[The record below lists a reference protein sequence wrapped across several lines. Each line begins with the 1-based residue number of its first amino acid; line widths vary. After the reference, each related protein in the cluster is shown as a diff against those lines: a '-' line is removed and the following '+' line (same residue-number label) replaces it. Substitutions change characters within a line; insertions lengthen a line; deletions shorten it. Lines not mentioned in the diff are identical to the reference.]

1 MKKLFPLFYF
11 LLFTFEF
18 VKAQAPQATSYQ
30 AVLRNSSGNVLAN
43 QLVKVRFSI
52 RDSVA
57 NGTVVYQ
64 ETQTPT
70 TNAQGLINL
79 FAGQGTAVTGNF
91 AGINW
96 GNKSKYLQTE
106 IDITGGNNYTDM
118 GTTQLMS
125 VPYAL
130 YANAATTAA
139 NGNPNGTAVGEMLY
153 WNGTSWVKLNPG
165 TNGQSLIFCNGVPQ
179 WGPCLILPTII
190 TGSITAK
197 TAITATAGGNVTDSG
212 SAKITARG
220 VCFSTT
226 INPTIANTK
235 TASGTSVIG
244 AFTVSLTGLIALTTY
259 HYRAYVTTNVGTS
272 YGADSV
278 FTTNAATIPTLTTTA
293 TSAITATTAASGGNI
308 TSDNGATITARGI
321 CWSTTANPT
330 IALTTKTIDGTGT
343 GAFTSSI
350 TGLTANTLYYV
361 RAYATNSAGT
371 AYGTQVSFTT
381 LRLPA
386 VTTGAITSITSNTA
400 TASGNVTDSG
410 SRAITARGVCYA
422 TTPSPTIT
430 NGTVVAN
437 GTNATGT
444 YTVSLTGL
452 TANTRYYLRAYVT
465 TSVGTSYGVDTLF
478 TTPSAVANLP
488 RVTIGTQVWSSKNL
502 DVATYRNGDLIP
514 QVTDP
519 TQWAALTT
527 GAWCWYNND
536 SATYGAT
543 YGRLYNWYA
552 VNDARGLA
560 PQGWHVPS
568 DAEWNKLV
576 KYLDSGADTTCYA
589 CAQSTSAGGAMK
601 SITGWNAPN
610 TGATNSSGF
619 SGIPGG
625 ILGSNETFIFA
636 GSFGHWWSSTDV
648 NASGA
653 CYRFLGYISSI
664 LNKSIDGKISGVSVR
679 CLRDTTINPTTPILT
694 TTTSTNITSTTA
706 TSGGNIT
713 SDGGAS
719 ITARGICW
727 STTANPMVSLST
739 KTVDGTGTGAFTS
752 SITGLTAGTTYFV
765 RAYATNSLGTAYGTQ
780 QTFTTASVAL
790 LSSVTIGTQI
800 WTNKNLDVARYRNG
814 DIIPQVTDPTQWA
827 SLTTGAWCWYN
838 NDSATYAA
846 TYGRL
851 YNWYAVNDVRG
862 LAPQGWHIPSDGE
875 WNKLVKYLD
884 AGADT
889 TCISCTQS
897 SIAGGAL
904 KSTTGW
910 SSNLGATNISG
921 FSCLPGGYRDFIGGT
936 FNYIGYIGHWWTF
949 TEDGNTT
956 AKSRDLYF
964 DGSYVTRSN
973 ANKSIGYSIR
983 CVRD

>member
-1 MKKLFPLFYF
+1 MQKLITILTLLLINQF
-11 LLFTFEF
+11 LH
-18 VKAQAPQATSYQ
+18 AQAPQATSYQ
-30 AVLRNSSGNVLAN
+30 AVIRNSSGNVLAN

-52 RDSVA
+52 HDSVA

-79 FAGQGTAVTGNF
+79 FAGQGIAVIGNF

-165 TNGQSLIFCNGVPQ
+165 TNGQNLTFCNGVPQ
-179 WGPCLILPTII
+179 WGPCLILPTIL

-235 TASGTSVIG
+235 TASGTNVIG
-244 AFTVSLTGLIALTTY
+244 AFTVSLTGLIASTTY
-259 HYRAYVTTNVGTS
+259 HYRAYATTSVGTS

-278 FTTNAATIPTLTTTA
+278 FTTNAAAIPTLTTTA
-293 TSAITATTAASGGNI
+293 ASAITATTATSGGNI
-308 TSDNGATITARGI
+308 TNDNGATITARGI

-330 IALTTKTIDGTGT
+330 TALTTKTIDGTGT
-343 GAFTSSI
+343 GVFTSSI
-350 TGLTANTLYYV
+350 TSLTPNTLYYV

-410 SRAITARGVCYA
+410 SRGITARGVCYA

-437 GTNATGT
+437 GTNAIGT

-452 TANTRYYLRAYVT
+452 TANTRYYVRAYVT
-465 TSVGTSYGVDTLF
+465 TTVGTSYGVDTVF
-478 TTPSAVANLP
+478 TTASAVASLP
-488 RVTIGTQVWSSKNL
+488 RETIGTQVWSSKNLDVATYRNGDIIPQVTNATQWAALTTGAWCWYNNDSATYGATYGRLYNWYAVNDPRGLAPQGWHVSSDGEWNKLVKYLDAGADTTCINCPQSTIAGGAMKSITSWSAPNTGATNSSGLAGLPGGYRDNLGTFDGISLVGNWWSSTENDVTYVWYRFLFYSYSSVGRNLNIKRVGFSVRCLRDTTITPTTPILNTSTSTNITTTTATSGGNITSDGGVTITARGICWSTTANPTIALSTKTSDGTGTGAFTSSITGLTANTTYYLRAYATNSVGTSYGAQQTFTTASAAVLPSVTIGTQVWSSKNL
-502 DVATYRNGDLIP
+502 DVATYRNGDPIP
-514 QVTDP
+514 QVSDSS
-519 TQWAALTT
+519 QWATLTT
-527 GAWCWYNND
+527 GAWCLYNND

-568 DAEWNKLV
+568 DGEWTVLET
-576 KYLDSGADTTCYA
+576 YLGGS
-589 CAQSTSAGGAMK
+589 SIAGGSMK

-610 TGATNSSGF
+610 IGATNSSGF
-619 SGIPGG
+619 VGLPGG
-625 ILGSNETFIFA
+625 SRTDQGPFSNVQGLGF
-636 GSFGHWWSSTDV
+636 WWSSTE
-648 NASGA
+648 
-653 CYRFLGYISSI
+653 
-664 LNKSIDGKISGVSVR
+664 
-679 CLRDTTINPTTPILT
+679 RDTTSAWPRALSFNYSILT
-694 TTTSTNITSTTA
+694 RI
-706 TSGGNIT
+706 
-713 SDGGAS
+713 
-719 ITARGICW
+719 
-727 STTANPMVSLST
+727 
-739 KTVDGTGTGAFTS
+739 
-752 SITGLTAGTTYFV
+752 
-765 RAYATNSLGTAYGTQ
+765 
-780 QTFTTASVAL
+780 
-790 LSSVTIGTQI
+790 
-800 WTNKNLDVARYRNG
+800 NG
-814 DIIPQVTDPTQWA
+814 SKRI
-827 SLTTGAWCWYN
+827 
-838 NDSATYAA
+838 
-846 TYGRL
+846 
-851 YNWYAVNDVRG
+851 
-862 LAPQGWHIPSDGE
+862 
-875 WNKLVKYLD
+875 
-884 AGADT
+884 
-889 TCISCTQS
+889 
-897 SIAGGAL
+897 
-904 KSTTGW
+904 
-910 SSNLGATNISG
+910 G
-921 FSCLPGGYRDFIGGT
+921 FS
-936 FNYIGYIGHWWTF
+936 
-949 TEDGNTT
+949 
-956 AKSRDLYF
+956 
-964 DGSYVTRSN
+964 V
-973 ANKSIGYSIR
+973 R